1 MKRRDAIAALGG
13 AGLVGIGTYY
23 GTDLIRSPD
32 GSTIDQVVLE
42 TIEAPGSTAGEITIP
57 DSGSPL
63 LVTFFATW
71 CEVCS
76 RSMPA
81 MVSAH
86 KQLNSAVGFVSVTN
100 EAIGMAID
108 REDVRQWWIEHDGAW
123 PVALDPDLELTDEL
137 DVVAVPTSILLDG
150 DGVVQWRDRGEK
162 TAAELV
168 AAVEDR
174 VDVRT

>member
-1 MKRRDAIAALGG
+1 MKRRDAIAALGSV
-13 AGLVGIGTYY
+13 GLVGIGAYY

-32 GSTIDQVVLE
+32 GSAMDQVVLE
-42 TIEAPGSTAGEITIP
+42 TIEAPGSTAGEVPIS

-86 KQLNSAVGFVSVTN
+86 EQLGSAVGFVSVTN

-168 AAVEDR
+168 AAVEDG